1 MGYTRDSTLGPVCAG
16 PRVSGEPLGPHHRS
30 IGNVVMG
37 MTMFIHFF
45 FSSFF
50 VFCFR
55 ERGALPIYRESADKT
70 VLYFYCVLLRPIVL
84 LYSRNLKLFPARR
97 YIRKYIGDVWF
108 HVSCTRH
115 LNDAARQSISTD
127 SKRKENIKSNSGVLE
142 LKKRKFFGR
151 VLLRRWRWFF
161 K

>member
-1 MGYTRDSTLGPVCAG
+1 MGYKSFDFDDSRRGRAGGSRWNNQQHRRVKVTHVVQKKKRKENAPSDDGVHARFYSWPGVC
-16 PRVSGEPLGPHHRS
+16 GEPLGPHHRS

-50 VFCFR
+50 VFCQR

-84 LYSRNLKLFPARR
+84 LQSQLKIIPGPALYTEIYRRRVISCQQYSA
-97 YIRKYIGDVWF
+97 
-108 HVSCTRH
+108 
-115 LNDAARQSISTD
+115 
-127 SKRKENIKSNSGVLE
+127 
-142 LKKRKFFGR
+142 
-151 VLLRRWRWFF
+151 F